1 MPLGIRSLEEMF
13 AAPYD
18 SFVDVRSPAEFAED
32 HIPGAISL
40 PVLSNC
46 ERARVGTVYSK
57 ESPFKARKIGAA
69 LVARN
74 AAQHI
79 ENALLDRDGSWR
91 PLVYCWRGGQRSGAF
106 ASILSQIGWRAETL
120 EGGYRSYRRLVVGM
134 LRESPLPHRLIL
146 LDGNTG
152 TAKTE
157 LLGRLAAHGAQILDL
172 EKLAAHRG
180 SLVGAV
186 GKPQPSQKSF
196 ESTLAKAVVGLDSGR
211 PVVAEAESS
220 KVGNLQVPASL
231 WQAMRVAPRIR
242 LTAPLDA
249 RARYLARAY
258 SDLTNDPIVLHD
270 TLTEFAR
277 YHGRDQIRAW
287 QGLASAG
294 EFESLAKDL
303 MQRHYDVR
311 YGKSGAGRE
320 SRLCGEFAFD
330 DLTDADIDRVA
341 DSVMALVSRYNQ
353 LTSMNGGPLMISP
366 TLAAM

>member
-1 MPLGIRSLEEMF
+1 MPLRICSLEEMF

-32 HIPGAISL
+32 HIPDAISL
-40 PVLSNC
+40 PVLSDC
-46 ERARVGTVYSK
+46 ERARIGTIYTQ

-74 AAQHI
+74 AAHHI
-79 ENALLDRDGSWR
+79 ENALLDRDGSWC
-91 PLVYCWRGGQRSGAF
+91 PLVYCWRGGQRSGSF

-134 LRESPLPHRLIL
+134 LRESPLHQRLIL

-157 LLGRLAAHGAQILDL
+157 LLVRLAAHGAQVLDL
-172 EKLAAHRG
+172 ESLAAHRG
-180 SLVGAV
+180 SLFGAV
-186 GKPQPSQKSF
+186 GKSQPSQKSF
-196 ESTLAKAVVGLDSGR
+196 ESAIAKAFVGFDSGR

-258 SDLTNDPIVLHD
+258 SDVTNDQLVLQS

-287 QGLASAG
+287 QGLAAAG

-311 YGKSGAGRE
+311 YGKSWVGRE
-320 SRLCGEFAFD
+320 SRPYGEFAFD
-330 DLTDADIDRVA
+330 DLTEADIDRAA
-341 DSVMALVSRYNQ
+341 DSVMEMVSRY
-353 LTSMNGGPLMISP
+353 G
-366 TLAAM
+366 